1 MEILAEGEF
10 DAADLDRDIIQS
22 RLQQD
27 VVSLYSCVYFTGLT
41 DGHH

>member
-1 MEILAEGEF
+1 MLYRCLGGWNAEMDILAEGEF

-27 VVSLYSCVYFTGLT
+27 VVSV
-41 DGHH
+41 